1 MTRRP
6 CVSLTRLRKLQ
17 FHWKGSADVTY
28 ESFAAATVTVRHV
41 ESKITRNQDCFS
53 RYVKDVCTRFAYRQ
67 PVTVFPLGGYVA
79 RSFYF
84 FFFVLDT
91 DAEERNSRHRCWNGE
106 NGTTIGSSQKERTG
120 WKLCRCRCRQCA
132 RSRFYTRMTFDQ
144 SVQNK
149 A

>member
-84 FFFVLDT
+84 FFFCFGYRRGRTKFEAPVL
-91 DAEERNSRHRCWNGE
+91 ERRERANDRIVAKRKNGME
-106 NGTTIGSSQKERTG
+106 IMPMPVSTMR
-120 WKLCRCRCRQCA
+120 A
-132 RSRFYTRMTFDQ
+132 F
-144 SVQNK
+144 SVLY
-149 A
+149 ADDL